1 MSAYLDPSEIRAF
14 DAARSARNGLHRAH
28 ELIYGDPAEINTT
41 AAIRA
46 TKSALAMLHEI
57 QEWQE
62 RTCNE

>member
-1 MSAYLDPSEIRAF
+1 MMSAYLDPSEIRAF
-14 DAARSARNGLHRAH
+14 DAAQSAHNSLHRAR

-62 RTCNE
+62 RTPQ

>member
-1 MSAYLDPSEIRAF
+1 MRAYGDPSEIRAF
-14 DAARSARNGLHRAH
+14 DAARSARNGLHRAR
-28 ELIYGDPAEINTT
+28 ELVYGDIAEINTA

-62 RTCNE
+62 RTQQ

>member
-1 MSAYLDPSEIRAF
+1 MRAYGCPSETRAF
-14 DAARSARNGLHRAH
+14 DAARSARNSLHRAR
-28 ELIYGDPAEINTT
+28 ELVYGDPAEINTE

-62 RTCNE
+62 RLPK

>member
-1 MSAYLDPSEIRAF
+1 MRAYGDPSEIRAF
-14 DAARSARNGLHRAH
+14 EAARSAHNGLHRAL

-62 RTCNE
+62 RLQQ

>member
-1 MSAYLDPSEIRAF
+1 MSTYDEREILRMIHATKTAHAGLTRA
-14 DAARSARNGLHRAH
+14 RALTQNRPH
-28 ELIYGDPAEINTT
+28 KINTA

-62 RTCNE
+62 RTQQ

>member
-1 MSAYLDPSEIRAF
+1 MRAHGDPSEIRAF
-14 DAARSARNGLHRAH
+14 DAAKSARNGLHRAR
-28 ELIYGDPAEINTT
+28 ELVYGDLAEINTE

>member
-1 MSAYLDPSEIRAF
+1 MRAYGDPSETRAF
-14 DAARSARNGLHRAH
+14 DAARSARNGLHRAR
-28 ELIYGDPAEINTT
+28 ELVYGDPAEINTE

-62 RTCNE
+62 RLQQ

>member
-1 MSAYLDPSEIRAF
+1 MRAYCDPSEIRAF
-14 DAARSARNGLHRAH
+14 DAAKSAYNGLSRAR
-28 ELIYGDPAEINTT
+28 ELVYGDLAEINTD

-62 RTCNE
+62 RTQK